1 MVLAKKYALVE
12 VFFEFLVT
20 GKSREAPLFTGI
32 IEDLGTVHQVTHSND
47 GAVITIRTALPTA
60 RIAIGESIAVSGC
73 CLTVVRKSRGSIAMD
88 VSAETLRRTILGE
101 LKPGDR
107 VNLERCLTLNKLLGG
122 HMVSGHVDGIGRI
135 VSIKPEGDSR
145 LYTFEVGANESR
157 YLVEKGS
164 VALDGVSLTV
174 FGIRG
179 GRFKV
184 ALIPHTL
191 KMTTLGYKQAGS
203 TLNVE
208 SDMLVK
214 YVERIL
220 GDSALDRRNT
230 RKRGKVTRPAPLI
243 AGGLT

>member
-1 MVLAKKYALVE
+1 M
-12 VFFEFLVT
+12 
-20 GKSREAPLFTGI
+20 FTGI
-32 IEDLGTVHQVTHSND
+32 IEDLGTVDRITRSGD
-47 GAVITIRTALPTA
+47 GAVISIRSGLPTA
-60 RIAIGESIAVSGC
+60 GIAIGESIAVSGC
-73 CLTVVRKSRGSIAMD
+73 CLTVVRKARGSLAMD
-88 VSAETLRRTILGE
+88 ISAETLRRTTLGE

-122 HMVSGHVDGIGRI
+122 HLVSGHVDGIGRI

-145 LYTFEVGANESR
+145 LYTFEVGSDQSR

-179 GRFKV
+179 ARFRV

-191 KMTTLGYKQAGS
+191 KVTTLGLKNVGS
-203 TLNVE
+203 RLNIE

-220 GDSALDRRNT
+220 GESALHRRNGQ
-230 RKRGKVTRPAPLI
+230 RKRKTMSSTQL